1 MEPGGTRRLPA
12 SRTGVK
18 QHTNAKK
25 MADRQ
30 PPRCTIYK
38 NQDDRGD
45 GQLILVTGT
54 LEEFILKCGTKLK
67 VESPT
72 AVRIFNFFFA
82 FAFACPLACL
92 SFVARPYLAGRR
104 CLVFMAFAW
113 PGEWCA
119 VGGGPD
125 GTFCLP
131 PENDINTQK
140 KCCSM
145 ILLLPSLPP
154 P

>member
-1 MEPGGTRRLPA
+1 MEPVGTRRLPA

-104 CLVFMAFAW
+104 CLVSWPLRGLANGVPWAAAQMALFVCR
-113 PGEWCA
+113 PKMIS
-119 VGGGPD
+119 
-125 GTFCLP
+125 TH
-131 PENDINTQK
+131 K
-140 KCCSM
+140 KNVV
-145 ILLLPSLPP
+145 P
-154 P
+154 